1 MYKFSNMQTAIN
13 FASRCEK
20 MMMVIMGDDG
30 KYWVVTMAQG
40 EKLISQGYEAV

>member
-1 MYKFSNMQTAIN
+1 MYRFSEMQTAIN

-20 MMMVIMGDDG
+20 MMMVIMGDDNM
-30 KYWVVTMAQG
+30 YWVVTMSKG